1 MASEGS
7 HLDGIKVEILFRAS
21 LSGRQAQSKKVS
33 LSARSLKNGEILKWP
48 TRADCKSAA
57 QASKVRILL
66 SPQMFYSNIKQ

>member
-7 HLDGIKVEILFRAS
+7 YLDGIKVEILFRA
-21 LSGRQAQSKKVS
+21 QSKKVS
-33 LSARSLKNGEILKWP
+33 LSARFLKNGEILKWP

-66 SPQMFYSNIKQ
+66 SPQLFYSNIKQQGK